1 MKATAYLIRDPYG
14 DRVINSTGKRR
25 LLCAR
30 GFALNGDGA
39 PEKETLT
46 FRIEIAVGLRDLDTK
61 GNLAEKL
68 AAEGSSGPNGGYTEA
83 TLAGVG
89 GMLNTFNQKRGL
101 PSFRHCRHSCWGY
114 DCDPRFH

>member
-1 MKATAYLIRDPYG
+1 MAIASSIVRERG
-14 DRVINSTGKRR
+14 GS
-25 LLCAR
+25 CAR

-39 PEKETLT
+39 PEKETST
-46 FRIEIAVGLRDLDTK
+46 FRIEIAVDPSGTSLLESLRDLDTK

-101 PSFRHCRHSCWGY
+101 PSFRHCRHSFWGY